1 MNKIVLMF
9 ALITMPFFSH
19 ADDWDE
25 TESCRVKLKDS
36 FAIEAKYCDDCD
48 TDDIK
53 FYVRGKKDNTIELKE
68 DVIYLKKEGNVN
80 GNGKSVLYSL
90 WSANDDVDGIFNED
104 EDHLDGDTV
113 YTIRIEFNDIEKSG
127 NSYTVNL
134 SYFLYDGTTL
144 LKPGIESRVEF
155 DHLSNS
161 SDVFFEQD
169 EDLFDLNCR
178 PSSRPEPNPEPE
190 FSVPDN
196 VCESFPEPIQGWKQ
210 SQSKLVV
217 TNKEVRITGWSD
229 EYLADSQNYY
239 TYKQDWENG
248 SEWST
253 LRIGFDKGG
262 QAWQLYQNPDSKVCN
277 DAMGCLP
284 GDGVAGDGSLAG
296 NDGLVESRKAQ
307 TPTPLAAAFNSSRVL
322 VIRMKETDANFYG
335 KVCLSESDACSFTES
350 GGKVV
355 IRLKRDLKSLD
366 IKGYNTNKTV
376 ELQLDGK
383 RVIERFSY
391 DSGNDLSLYFS
402 DNAELTVKTFIN
414 TGSNPKLIFGS
425 NVTVNVVGT
434 DQPPGSYLNKNAD
447 FALEG
452 AYFDYRT
459 YQKEL
464 TLPVIYGP
472 QASFHFKTNSGQVFK
487 GFILAKSI
495 VLDTSEHMYGAI
507 TSLWLDMRGSSKV
520 SKPDYSCSSIE
531 PNEDDYSLE
540 LTPESA
546 FSLICE
552 GISPTVSVLSDGKLA
567 SDFNGTV
574 VVSIDGVEQSYS
586 SPSEKFSI
594 ESGEENKVVSVSAYI
609 EGDQDDT
616 LVTGS
621 YEFVPFKFSAD
632 DQYVVAGKSKVVKVK
647 TLACDD
653 NGGVVDVDNGYNGAL
668 TSTSS
673 WIVPASGSKGNVTF
687 EPKFV
692 DGTAKSE
699 FVVDESGQIKVS
711 LEDSNFDCTGIE
723 GCPIEGSGTLKGNF
737 MVYSRPW
744 AFALCSTADTNLDT
758 ATGTSSGGK
767 AFIAA
772 GEEFDIQVLPIKYQA
787 ENTGEVESSSAW
799 CNAASITSN
808 FFLDGSISNQVK
820 LTSEVASPISYAS
833 NELLVSNDSL
843 LQPRVNGD
851 KQYNFTD
858 LYWND
863 VGSLKVMA
871 STKNYDSTCSSP
883 IGLEGWYECT
893 QLGYR
898 NIGRFYPEHFKI
910 TKTTWDYPD
919 TQEDA
924 SYIYMEQKFDL
935 VQFDVSAFSSKG
947 ELTQNYGL
955 FSNAYKVNF
964 ELSGDYAERL
974 NIDDE
979 SEFNKSD
986 WSGAVWSKSWSNSIE
1001 WSKLALP
1008 DGPFNSGIGEKPT
1021 VTKIGLSI
1029 RQEKNELK
1037 DPSQFKYIQK
1047 VEGETEKTTTSNTQ
1061 SLLSQPDVRYGRINL
1076 DDVGG
1081 RSGSRL
1087 TVPLRVEYWNGIRF
1101 VRHADDGGT
1110 TIEAELEKQTV
1121 IWPGNEVGCDV
1132 IVEVVDDDVTKPE
1145 GYNTI
1150 SDAQVDQG
1158 TLPNDLNERLLAH
1171 QDCSN
1176 PPRQQSQVW
1185 LDLDA
1190 NGLPWLQYNWRG
1202 KGEENPSS
1210 VVTFGIH
1217 RGNDRVIYRGEPGLT
1232 AQ

>member
-1 MNKIVLMF
+1 MF

-80 GNGKSVLYSL
+80 GNGNGNGNGKSVLYSL

-113 YTIRIEFNDIEKSG
+113 YTIRIEFNDIEKSR

-155 DHLSNS
+155 DDLSNS

-169 EDLFDLNCR
+169 EDLFDLKCR
-178 PSSRPEPNPEPE
+178 LSSRPEPIPTPICSVFTSPLQTWVERDEQGNIISGNGNLSIQNASVEIIGTNTNSFGERLVGFEQNHILVANPQTMKACDGQACVGDIGMRQPKEALSA
-190 FSVPDN
+190 FLGGA
-196 VCESFPEPIQGWKQ
+196 ESLNLAGYTGYI
-210 SQSKLVV
+210 QSKELSGSALYKSVNIQEGGTLILKNGTYWFESISMNGKSAIVV
-217 TNKEVRITGWSD
+217 PEG
-229 EYLADSQNYY
+229 E
-239 TYKQDWENG
+239 E
-248 SEWST
+248 
-253 LRIGFDKGG
+253 
-262 QAWQLYQNPDSKVCN
+262 
-277 DAMGCLP
+277 
-284 GDGVAGDGSLAG
+284 
-296 NDGLVESRKAQ
+296 
-307 TPTPLAAAFNSSRVL
+307 
-322 VIRMKETDANFYG
+322 
-335 KVCLSESDACSFTES
+335 
-350 GGKVV
+350 VV
-355 IRLKRDLKSLD
+355 IHTKKLYMTNTSFIGTVSEDVMQSNTSKKPEIYRSSSLE
-366 IKGYNTNKTV
+366 V
-376 ELQLDGK
+376 
-383 RVIERFSY
+383 
-391 DSGNDLSLYFS
+391 
-402 DNAELTVKTFIN
+402 VKNGGWF
-414 TGSNPKLIFGS
+414 
-425 NVTVNVVGT
+425 V
-434 DQPPGSYLNKNAD
+434 DGSYLRINVHEDSQLNGSKPFYMDNWAV
-447 FALEG
+447 FIGMVYNESN
-452 AYFDYRT
+452 T
-459 YQKEL
+459 YL
-464 TLPVIYGP
+464 T
-472 QASFHFKTNSGQVFK
+472 SNTKF
-487 GFILAKSI
+487 
-495 VLDTSEHMYGAI
+495 YGAL
-507 TSLWLDMRGSSKV
+507 TSKNVYLDNNAKIIRSSGCLTPV
-520 SKPDYSCSSIE
+520 NSFG
-531 PNEDDYSLE
+531 LE
-540 LTPESA
+540 LTPSKQLALMCGDDIPTFDILTKNDLVGESSQVEVSIPNSGGVA
-546 FSLICE
+546 FTLDALVGSGNTCSITNGGDTCTFTSNSNGELTIAAKADN
-552 GISPTVSVLSDGKLA
+552 SDA
-567 SDFNGTV
+567 SFAQASYQFQATLVQDTEKSETV
-574 VVSIDGVEQSYS
+574 VFSFVPYKFDIKSSSDDEWNNSVIPVIANKSADIDIRVLACPTSSDTS
-586 SPSEKFSI
+586 SPVVLKYNSTLNDENVSWDITMPSQKANGVISLTELRFTNGLANSSVTFTD
-594 ESGEENKVVSVSAYI
+594 SGEANITLRDATFDCDNFNELKDPDTNKCQI
-609 EGDQDDT
+609 EGGI
-616 LVTGS
+616 LTG
-621 YEFVPFKFSAD
+621 EFT
-632 DQYVVAGKSKVVKVK
+632 VK
-647 TLACDD
+647 
-653 NGGVVDVDNGYNGAL
+653 
-668 TSTSS
+668 
-673 WIVPASGSKGNVTF
+673 
-687 EPKFV
+687 
-692 DGTAKSE
+692 
-699 FVVDESGQIKVS
+699 
-711 LEDSNFDCTGIE
+711 
-723 GCPIEGSGTLKGNF
+723 
-737 MVYSRPW
+737 SRPW
-744 AFALCSTADTNLDT
+744 KFSVCPQNSEGEDVSADGDSNGGSAFV
-758 ATGTSSGGK
+758 
-767 AFIAA
+767 AA
-772 GEEFDIQVLPIKYQA
+772 GEPFSVRVTPIKYNSLECNEQEQVTQNYFLSEA
-787 ENTGEVESSSAW
+787 SAKLSYSLDSPSNGKLGILNGKRAREVTENVQKNTGYMFSDLTYTEV
-799 CNAASITSN
+799 
-808 FFLDGSISNQVK
+808 GSIGLSV
-820 LTSEVASPISYAS
+820 LETGSFYSSIEVDGAKG
-833 NELLVSNDSL
+833 VSGK
-843 LQPRVNGD
+843 R
-851 KQYNFTD
+851 
-858 LYWND
+858 
-863 VGSLKVMA
+863 
-871 STKNYDSTCSSP
+871 
-883 IGLEGWYECT
+883 I
-893 QLGYR
+893 
-898 NIGRFYPEHFKI
+898 IGRFYPEHFKI

-1047 VEGETEKTTTSNTQ
+1047 VDGETEKTTTSNTQ

-1081 RSGSRL
+1081 RAGSRL

-1110 TIEAELEKQTV
+1110 IIEAELEKQTV

-1150 SDAQVDQG
+1150 SDAQVNQG

>member
-80 GNGKSVLYSL
+80 GNSKSVLYRL

-144 LKPGIESRVEF
+144 LRTGFESRVEF
-155 DHLSNS
+155 DDLSNS

-307 TPTPLAAAFNSSRVL
+307 TPTPLAAAFNSGRVL

-472 QASFHFKTNSGQVFK
+472 KASFHFKTNSGQVFK

-520 SKPDYSCSSIE
+520 SKPDYSCSSIV
-531 PNEDDYSLE
+531 PNEGDYSLE

-552 GISPTVSVLSDGKLA
+552 DISPTVSVVSDGKLA

-574 VVSIDGVEQSYS
+574 VVSVDGVEQRYS
-586 SPSEKFSI
+586 GPINQFTI
-594 ESGEENKVVSVSAYI
+594 ESGGASKVVSVNAYI
-609 EGDQDDT
+609 ASEKDST
-616 LVTGS
+616 LVYGE
-621 YEFVPFKFSAD
+621 YKFVPFKFNVE
-632 DQYVVAGKSKVVKVK
+632 DQYVIASKEKK
-647 TLACDD
+647 TTVSALACIS
-653 NGGVVDVDNGYNGAL
+653 GKRVDVGYNGQPNVSFQWVAPSRGVGKLDFSPSLSDGSSTNAL
-668 TSTSS
+668 
-673 WIVPASGSKGNVTF
+673 V
-687 EPKFV
+687 
-692 DGTAKSE
+692 
-699 FVVDESGQIKVS
+699 
-711 LEDSNFDCTGIE
+711 LEDSGKATVTLEDDSFDCSGLDD
-723 GCPIEGSGTLKGNF
+723 CPIEGSGILKGQF
-737 MVYSRPW
+737 TVYSRPW
-744 AFALCSTADTNLDT
+744 TFAICAADTRSMDGNITDS
-758 ATGTSSGGK
+758 ATSAFTSAGNAFELYVRPLRWVDGGHDSDPVGGRQDIETSAYCNSAVTQNFFSSANSLATNVELTHQVAQPSGG
-767 AFIAA
+767 A
-772 GEEFDIQVLPIKYQA
+772 
-787 ENTGEVESSSAW
+787 
-799 CNAASITSN
+799 
-808 FFLDGSISNQVK
+808 DGSLSGTLVHSNTEGQNNSY
-820 LTSEVASPISYAS
+820 LSFSELSWSEVGV
-833 NELLVSNDSL
+833 L
-843 LQPRVNGD
+843 RVNAD
-851 KQYNFTD
+851 
-858 LYWND
+858 
-863 VGSLKVMA
+863 
-871 STKNYDSTCSSP
+871 
-883 IGLEGWYECT
+883 T
-893 QLGYR
+893 QADYLGMNVNLGYR
-898 NIGRFYPEHFKI
+898 DIGRFYPHHFKL
-910 TKTTWDYPD
+910 D
-919 TQEDA
+919 
-924 SYIYMEQKFDL
+924 
-935 VQFDVSAFSSKG
+935 
-947 ELTQNYGL
+947 
-955 FSNAYKVNF
+955 SN
-964 ELSGDYAERL
+964 
-974 NIDDE
+974 
-979 SEFNKSD
+979 
-986 WSGAVWSKSWSNSIE
+986 SWSAVDDQNDINYMGQPFTLAEIYISPYAKGWNTALKNYHSFDSSLVAAFGVAKDKDIDNQLILDTALGQWGE
-1001 WSKLALP
+1001 SASHSQWSLSDDSAYVTKLVSP
-1008 DGPFNSGIGEKPT
+1008 NGPFNTDDNNSEDSKFGLTISGE
-1021 VTKIGLSI
+1021 
-1029 RQEKNELK
+1029 
-1037 DPSQFKYIQK
+1037 DPVKFYSSDDS
-1047 VEGETEKTTTSNTQ
+1047 ETLLTQ
-1061 SLLSQPDVRYGRINL
+1061 VLTNQPPVRFGRVNL

-1081 RSGSRL
+1081 HQGDTLRI
-1087 TVPLRVEYWNGIRF
+1087 PLRVEYWSGSRF
-1101 VRHADDGGT
+1101 V
-1110 TIEAELEKQTV
+1110 Q
-1121 IWPGNEVGCDV
+1121 N
-1132 IVEVVDDDVTKPE
+1132 VDDDGTVIYSDLD
-1145 GYNTI
+1145 GYPKTI
-1150 SDAQVDQG
+1150 WSDDKS
-1158 TLPNDLNERLLAH
+1158 
-1171 QDCSN
+1171 DCSILLEGHDTVTEGVTRELSARQDPN
-1176 PPRQQSQVW
+1176 TCNLVGRQQSRLW
-1185 LDLDA
+1185 LQLKGGS
-1190 NGLPWLQYNWRG
+1190 NNLPWLKYDWDNDG
-1202 KGEENPSS
+1202 EEENPSS